1 MPNTAGRAP
10 AMDKRTA
17 AFEDIFGRPKTST
30 TSSSTVNT
38 ETSTQPL
45 HHTNVRWASASLP
58 WQQPQLGPGYPPGTT
73 ERRRMQSYPVLYGS
87 PAPDIHRNSSVTY
100 DRASHSH
107 IPFVG
112 TGPSDPNVFP
122 GYALAPRYSE
132 NAVYMAAP
140 FPSEKEAAQTA
151 MPTPAIAPLPQQVP
165 ISTSVV
171 PSHIAAAV
179 PASVAG
185 NVAPQHLSRTGTKP
199 ITRAASPERVYDD
212 WAHDRREDDSLSDRR
227 SMSSVVDYLH
237 HFDESR
243 SMDLTKETRVMGSAR
258 CTSPSVSSVAL
269 TEDAPSFEDR
279 APVRKTSRASLR
291 NAISRVSSALTL
303 TGSRE
308 SQPHASVLAASPLV
322 HTVPA
327 PPMSSQHRPAAPR
340 EMSRETQHD
349 LPRIGQVYPALLSE
363 VAAAFSKVV
372 STSEHVKDG
381 LTYADTFDGREAVD
395 RLAAICRTNDRN
407 LALLLGRALDAQK
420 FFHDVTYDHR
430 LRDSPY
436 ELYQF
441 RDLHAVGAGISPR
454 AGISGGDPVF
464 PTVSNHVKPGKT
476 HPRESESSFNESAF
490 EDTTVYGIEG
500 LTISKDES
508 PFFETETGSPAA
520 AAGSLPDENTNY
532 PVGVF
537 TLLTHC
543 YSPTCARDKL
553 CYSIACPR
561 RLEQQARINNMS
573 QQAIARSTSADTL
586 AEAGAPGELW
596 SEFVSR
602 EIYDSVPVRERKR
615 QEVIFEVIATERQY
629 VADMEYL
636 RDYWIRPLSTQN
648 LIPESRRAALVQTIF
663 GNVLEILSINHRL
676 AEMLVRKQR
685 RQPVVECVG
694 DVFLDM
700 VSYFEPYIKYGS
712 NQLFGKVE
720 FEREKSINPFFARFV
735 EDTERMAVSRKLELN
750 GYLTKPTTRLARYPL
765 LFGQVLKY
773 TEESNPDSVLL
784 PQVVRHIQNLLS
796 RVNDATGRSE
806 NRFQLGMLNQQLV
819 FRPGEMVDLRLKDDN
834 RELVFRGTLKK
845 RGGAQSE
852 SADIYVYLFDHA
864 LLLVKNKIV
873 HKAEIHRV
881 YRKPIPL
888 EFLSVT
894 VYEDLP
900 ASRLAGTR
908 VRSIST
914 RTTIGNH
921 TPNGVQSGTTPKQ
934 DNKTGFP
941 ITFSHLG
948 KKGYSITLWA
958 PTIASRCKWFEHVEA
973 RQEIQRSRSNIFDVI
988 PICDTLND
996 TPMNRIT
1003 CAVPFDFGRRI
1014 LYGCDDGLY
1023 ISDSQDHTRLPV
1035 KVLHFTGITQ
1045 VDVMEEHQILLVL
1058 AEHSVYTFALDAL
1071 DPADPVNTLK
1081 RGRRVSS
1088 HTSFFKVGV
1097 CLGRTLVC
1105 IVKSGPLSSTI
1116 KTLEP
1121 IEQTARTKK
1130 QPTFRKLLQGGQDM
1144 LRVFKEFYIPTESSS
1159 IYFLKSKLCIGCT
1172 KGFEVVDLETLD
1184 TQGLLDPADTSL
1196 EFVHR
1201 RENLRPMAIYRI
1213 DGEFLLC
1220 YNEFAFYVNK
1230 NGWRT
1235 KGSWVV
1241 NWEGNPTAFAYHHPY
1256 VLAFDPSFIEVRH
1269 VESGALHQVI
1279 TGNNLRYLFSDV
1291 PLVTM
1296 NQLRHQTARIHA
1308 QTVRAN
1314 NMVLPHGVVQVQPSR
1329 NFPVQQGAQPVT
1341 VSVSP
1346 SPVTQATTLPSV
1358 AGTPL
1363 VPVVPPQM
1371 STCGSPAAT
1380 GSPVP
1385 STPNTSSLNL
1395 AASSLAS
1402 MSPYVSYP
1410 ARLQQPVTV
1419 NPVLESLVASRSYI
1433 IFVSDASVYS
1443 VRLHGQAPPY
1453 V

>member
-1 MPNTAGRAP
+1 M
-10 AMDKRTA
+10 
-17 AFEDIFGRPKTST
+17 
-30 TSSSTVNT
+30 
-38 ETSTQPL
+38 
-45 HHTNVRWASASLP
+45 
-58 WQQPQLGPGYPPGTT
+58 
-73 ERRRMQSYPVLYGS
+73 
-87 PAPDIHRNSSVTY
+87 
-100 DRASHSH
+100 
-107 IPFVG
+107 
-112 TGPSDPNVFP
+112 
-122 GYALAPRYSE
+122 
-132 NAVYMAAP
+132 
-140 FPSEKEAAQTA
+140 
-151 MPTPAIAPLPQQVP
+151 
-165 ISTSVV
+165 
-171 PSHIAAAV
+171 
-179 PASVAG
+179 
-185 NVAPQHLSRTGTKP
+185 
-199 ITRAASPERVYDD
+199 
-212 WAHDRREDDSLSDRR
+212 
-227 SMSSVVDYLH
+227 
-237 HFDESR
+237 
-243 SMDLTKETRVMGSAR
+243 
-258 CTSPSVSSVAL
+258 
-269 TEDAPSFEDR
+269 
-279 APVRKTSRASLR
+279 
-291 NAISRVSSALTL
+291 
-303 TGSRE
+303 
-308 SQPHASVLAASPLV
+308 
-322 HTVPA
+322 
-327 PPMSSQHRPAAPR
+327 
-340 EMSRETQHD
+340 
-349 LPRIGQVYPALLSE
+349 YPALLSE

-381 LTYADTFDGREAVD
+381 LTYTDTFDGREAVD
-395 RLAAICRTNDRN
+395 RLAAIGRTNDRN

-430 LRDSPY
+430 LRDSPH

-441 RDLHAVGAGISPR
+441 RDLHVVGTGISPR
-454 AGISGGDPVF
+454 AGISGDDPVF
-464 PTVSNHVKPGKT
+464 PDVSNHAKPGQAL
-476 HPRESESSFNESAF
+476 PRESESSFTGSAS
-490 EDTTVYGIEG
+490 EDNTTYGIEG
-500 LTISKDES
+500 LMISKDES
-508 PFFETETGSPAA
+508 PFFEAGTGSPAVA
-520 AAGSLPDENTNY
+520 AESLPEENTNY

-561 RLEQQARINNMS
+561 RLEQQARINNIS
-573 QQAIARSTSADTL
+573 QQAITRSNSPDTL
-586 AEAGAPGELW
+586 AEAGDPGELW
-596 SEFVSR
+596 SESVSR
-602 EIYDSVPVRERKR
+602 EIYDGVPVRERKR

-663 GNVLEILSINHRL
+663 GNILEIHSINHRL

-685 RQPVVECVG
+685 RQPVVECIG

-700 VSYFEPYIKYGS
+700 VSYFEPYVRYGS

-773 TEESNPDSVLL
+773 TEDSNQDSVLL
-784 PQVVRHIQNLLS
+784 PQVVRRIQNLLS

-819 FRPGEMVDLRLKDDN
+819 FRPGEMVDLRLKEEN

-852 SADIYVYLFDHA
+852 SADIHVYLFDHA

-873 HKAEIHRV
+873 HKAELHRV

-894 VYEDLP
+894 VYEDVP

-914 RTTIGNH
+914 RTTIGSRSS
-921 TPNGVQSGTTPKQ
+921 NGVQSGATPKQ

-1014 LYGCDDGLY
+1014 VYGCDNGLY
-1023 ISDSQDHTRLPV
+1023 ISDSQDHTNLPV
-1035 KVLHFTGITQ
+1035 KVLHLAGITQ

-1071 DPADPVNTLK
+1071 DPSDPVGTLK

-1159 IYFLKSKLCIGCT
+1159 IFFLKSKLCIGCT

-1201 RENLRPMAIYRI
+1201 RENLRPMAIYRV

-1235 KGSWVV
+1235 KGSWVIY
-1241 NWEGNPTAFAYHHPY
+1241 WEGNPTAFAYHHPY
-1256 VLAFDPSFIEVRH
+1256 VLAFEPCFIEVRH

-1279 TGNNLRYLFSDV
+1279 TGNNLRCLFADV
-1291 PLVTM
+1291 PPVTM

-1308 QTVRAN
+1308 QSVRAN
-1314 NMVLPHGVVQVQPSR
+1314 NMALARGVVQAQPGRS
-1329 NFPVQQGAQPVT
+1329 FPVQQSAQPVT

-1346 SPVTQATTLPSV
+1346 SPVAHAATLPSV
-1358 AGTPL
+1358 AGTPS
-1363 VPVVPPQM
+1363 VPVFSPQI
-1371 STCGSPAAT
+1371 STYGSPAAS
-1380 GSPVP
+1380 GSPLP
-1385 STPNTSSLNL
+1385 STPSTSSPNL
-1395 AASSLAS
+1395 STSSLAS
-1402 MSPYVSYP
+1402 MPPYVSYP